1 VVRQIFDWVGRDR
14 LSIGEVCRR
23 LLRQECPTRS
33 GKRVWD
39 RSTVWAILR
48 NPAYRGAACFGKSLY
63 ANKSL
68 TAPGF
73 GRRAGVR

>member
-48 NPAYRGAACFGKSLY
+48 NPAYRGRLAS
-63 ANKSL
+63 
-68 TAPGF
+68 
-73 GRRAGVR
+73 VRVCTRINPLLRLGLGDEPA